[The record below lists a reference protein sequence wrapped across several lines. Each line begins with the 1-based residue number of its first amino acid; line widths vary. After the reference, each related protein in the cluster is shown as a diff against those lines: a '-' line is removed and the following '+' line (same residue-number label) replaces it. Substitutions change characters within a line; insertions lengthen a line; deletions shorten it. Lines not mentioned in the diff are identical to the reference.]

1 MNADAL
7 TATTTKSGDEDDK
20 IGGREFYRSIIN
32 SKLINY
38 FMVGY
43 SER

>member
-1 MNADAL
+1 MAAG
-7 TATTTKSGDEDDK
+7 TTKSGDEDDK
-20 IGGREFYRSIIN
+20 IGGREFYRSINN